1 MNKKTPIAGRLGFV
15 ICYKDGT
22 GSLCHCMPDAAAYD
36 SCGFAGRTYIWHDA
50 TKHVT
55 GSVDG
60 ADACLIDVPEDL
72 WGAP

>member
-22 GSLCHCMPDAAAYD
+22 GS
-36 SCGFAGRTYIWHDA
+36 
-50 TKHVT
+50 
-55 GSVDG
+55 VDG